1 MLKIDNLV
9 TRFGSVVAID
19 GVSMQAQESKITTVI
34 GANGAGKSTLLRT
47 ISGLEHPSSG
57 SITWKGQS
65 ILGKR
70 PEDIVRLGIAHV
82 PEGHAV
88 ISELSVEENI
98 TMGSLFRRRKFKSDI
113 TTAIDEMYVLFP
125 RLKER
130 RKQLA
135 GTLSG
140 GERQMLAISRALVSR
155 PQLLL
160 LDEPSLGLAP
170 LVVEQIID
178 SVNILCRSTGLSV
191 LLVEQ
196 NANTALGVADHGVLL
211 ALGKLW
217 QIALQQSSKLMQ
229 NYALHIWGIDEYF
242 LSSPIFR
249 HISWSDL
256 RTRCARSRHCLA
268 RCRHCEL
275 CPNGSGDV

>member
-1 MLKIDNLV
+1 MLEVKNLV
-9 TRFGSVVAID
+9 TSFGSVVALD
-19 GVSMQAQESKITTVI
+19 GVSFTAQESKITTVI

-47 ISGLEHPSSG
+47 ISGLEHPASG
-57 SITWKGQS
+57 SITWS
-65 ILGKR
+65 GKSLIGMR
-70 PEDIVRLGIAHV
+70 AEDIVRGGIAHV

-98 TMGSLFRRRKFKSDI
+98 SMGSLFRRRKFKADV
-113 TTAIDEMYVLFP
+113 AAAQDEVFELFP

-155 PQLLL
+155 PKLLL

-178 SVNILCRSTGLSV
+178 SINILCRTTGLTV

-211 ALGKLW
+211 SLGKVVADRPAAELRSD
-217 QIALQQSSKLMQ
+217 A
-229 NYALHIWGIDEYF
+229 N
-242 LSSPIFR
+242 LSAAY
-249 HISWSDL
+249 L
-256 RTRCARSRHCLA
+256 
-268 RCRHCEL
+268 
-275 CPNGSGDV
+275 GY

>member
-1 MLKIDNLV
+1 MLTIENL
-9 TRFGSVVAID
+9 TTSFGSVIALD
-19 GVSMQAQESKITTVI
+19 GVSMSAQESKITTVI

-47 ISGLEHPSSG
+47 ISGLESPTTG
-57 SITWKGQS
+57 SITWEGQS
-65 ILGKR
+65 IVGRK
-70 PEDIVRLGIAHV
+70 PEDIVRAGIAHV

-98 TMGSLFRRRKFKSDI
+98 NMGSLFRRRTHKSDV
-113 TTAIDEMYVLFP
+113 AASLEEMYQLFP
-125 RLKER
+125 RLQER

-155 PQLLL
+155 PRLLL

-178 SVNILCRSTGLSV
+178 CVNTLCRSTGLTV

-211 ALGKLW
+211 ALGRVVADRPAAELK
-217 QIALQQSSKLMQ
+217 ADST
-229 NYALHIWGIDEYF
+229 
-242 LSSPIFR
+242 
-249 HISWSDL
+249 L
-256 RTRCARSRHCLA
+256 RAAYL
-268 RCRHCEL
+268 
-275 CPNGSGDV
+275 GY

>member
-1 MLKIDNLV
+1 MLKIENL
-9 TRFGSVVAID
+9 TTSFGSVIALD
-19 GVSMQAQESKITTVI
+19 GVSMTAQESKITTVI

-47 ISGLEHPSSG
+47 ISGLESPSTG
-57 SITWKGQS
+57 SISWEGQS
-65 ILGKR
+65 IVGRK
-70 PEDIVRLGIAHV
+70 PEDIVRAGIAHV

-98 TMGSLFRRRKFKSDI
+98 NMGSLFRRKSHKSDV
-113 TTAIDEMYVLFP
+113 AASLDEMYQLFP
-125 RLKER
+125 RLQER

-155 PQLLL
+155 PKLLL

-178 SVNILCRSTGLSV
+178 CVNTLCRSTGLTV

-211 ALGKLW
+211 ALGKVVADRPAAELK
-217 QIALQQSSKLMQ
+217 ADST
-229 NYALHIWGIDEYF
+229 
-242 LSSPIFR
+242 
-249 HISWSDL
+249 L
-256 RTRCARSRHCLA
+256 RAAYL
-268 RCRHCEL
+268 
-275 CPNGSGDV
+275 GY

>member
-1 MLKIDNLV
+1 MLRVENLV
-9 TRFGSVVAID
+9 TRFGSVVALD
-19 GVSMQAQESKITTVI
+19 GVSLSAAQSKITTVI

-47 ISGLEHPSSG
+47 ISGLEHSASG
-57 SITWKGQS
+57 DISWQGQS
-65 ILGKR
+65 IIGLR
-70 PEDIVRLGIAHV
+70 PEEIVRRGIAHV

-88 ISELSVEENI
+88 ISELTVEENI
-98 TMGSLFRRRKFKSDI
+98 EMGSLFRRRKFKSDVS
-113 TTAIDEMYVLFP
+113 AAMDEMYLLFP
-125 RLKER
+125 RLQER

-178 SVNILCRSTGLSV
+178 SVNQLCRTTGLTV

-211 ALGKLW
+211 ALGKVVADRPAAELK
-217 QIALQQSSKLMQ
+217 AD
-229 NYALHIWGIDEYF
+229 AT
-242 LSSPIFR
+242 
-249 HISWSDL
+249 L
-256 RTRCARSRHCLA
+256 RAAYL
-268 RCRHCEL
+268 
-275 CPNGSGDV
+275 GY

>member
-1 MLKIDNLV
+1 LLEVKNLV
-9 TRFGSVVAID
+9 TSFGSVIALD
-19 GVSMQAQESKITTVI
+19 GVSFTAHESKITTVI

-47 ISGLEHPSSG
+47 ISGLEHPRSG
-57 SITWKGQS
+57 SITWRGS
-65 ILGKR
+65 SLIGMR
-70 PEDIVRLGIAHV
+70 PEDIVRAAIAHV

-88 ISELSVEENI
+88 ISELSVEENMS
-98 TMGSLFRRRKFKSDI
+98 MGSLFRRRKFKSDV
-113 TTAIDEMYVLFP
+113 AAAQDEMYELFP

-178 SVNILCRSTGLSV
+178 SINILCRSTGLTV

-211 ALGKLW
+211 SLGKVVADRPAAELK
-217 QIALQQSSKLMQ
+217 ADA
-229 NYALHIWGIDEYF
+229 N
-242 LSSPIFR
+242 
-249 HISWSDL
+249 L
-256 RTRCARSRHCLA
+256 RAAYL
-268 RCRHCEL
+268 
-275 CPNGSGDV
+275 GY

>member
-1 MLKIDNLV
+1 MLEVKNLV
-9 TRFGSVVAID
+9 TKFGSVVALDDI
-19 GVSMQAQESKITTVI
+19 SFTAQESKITTVI

-47 ISGLEHPSSG
+47 ISGLEHAASG
-57 SITWKGQS
+57 SINWSGKS
-65 ILGKR
+65 LLGMR
-70 PEDIVRLGIAHV
+70 AEDIVRGGIAHV

-98 TMGSLFRRRKFKSDI
+98 SMGSLFRRRKFKADV
-113 TTAIDEMYVLFP
+113 AAAQDEMYELFP

-130 RKQLA
+130 RKQMA

-155 PQLLL
+155 PKLLL

-178 SVNILCRSTGLSV
+178 SINILCRTTGLTV

-211 ALGKLW
+211 ALGKVV
-217 QIALQQSSKLMQ
+217 ADRP
-229 NYALHIWGIDEYF
+229 AAE
-242 LSSPIFR
+242 
-249 HISWSDL
+249 L
-256 RTRCARSRHCLA
+256 RADANLRAAYL
-268 RCRHCEL
+268 
-275 CPNGSGDV
+275 GY

>member
-1 MLKIDNLV
+1 MLEVKDLV
-9 TRFGSVVAID
+9 TSFGSVVALD
-19 GVSMQAQESKITTVI
+19 GISFTAHESKITTVI

-47 ISGLEHPSSG
+47 ISGLEHPSTG
-57 SITWKGQS
+57 SITWR
-65 ILGKR
+65 GKSVIGMR
-70 PEDIVRLGIAHV
+70 PEDIVRAGIAHV

-88 ISELSVEENI
+88 ISELSVEENMS
-98 TMGSLFRRRKFKSDI
+98 MGSLFRRRKFKSDV
-113 TTAIDEMYVLFP
+113 AAAQDEMYELFP

-178 SVNILCRSTGLSV
+178 SINILCRSTGLTV

-196 NANTALGVADHGVLL
+196 NANTALGVADHGVL
-211 ALGKLW
+211 
-217 QIALQQSSKLMQ
+217 
-229 NYALHIWGIDEYF
+229 
-242 LSSPIFR
+242 
-249 HISWSDL
+249 
-256 RTRCARSRHCLA
+256 
-268 RCRHCEL
+268 
-275 CPNGSGDV
+275 

>member
-1 MLKIDNLV
+1 MLEVKNLV
-9 TRFGSVVAID
+9 TSFGSVVALD
-19 GVSMQAQESKITTVI
+19 GVSFTAQESKITTVI

-47 ISGLEHPSSG
+47 ISGLEHASSG
-57 SITWKGQS
+57 SITWSGKS
-65 ILGKR
+65 VLGLR
-70 PEDIVRLGIAHV
+70 AEDIVRGGIAHV

-98 TMGSLFRRRKFKSDI
+98 SMGSLFRRRKFKADV
-113 TTAIDEMYVLFP
+113 AAAQDEVFELFP

-155 PQLLL
+155 PKLLL

-178 SVNILCRSTGLSV
+178 SINILCRTTGLTV

-211 ALGKLW
+211 SLGKVV
-217 QIALQQSSKLMQ
+217 ADRP
-229 NYALHIWGIDEYF
+229 AAE
-242 LSSPIFR
+242 
-249 HISWSDL
+249 L
-256 RTRCARSRHCLA
+256 RADANLRAAYL
-268 RCRHCEL
+268 
-275 CPNGSGDV
+275 GY

>member
-1 MLKIDNLV
+1 MLKIENL
-9 TRFGSVVAID
+9 TTSFGSVIALD
-19 GVSMQAQESKITTVI
+19 GVSMSAQESKITTVI

-47 ISGLEHPSSG
+47 ISGLESPSAG
-57 SITWKGQS
+57 SITWDGQS
-65 ILGKR
+65 IVGLK
-70 PEDIVRLGIAHV
+70 PEDIVRAGIAHV

-98 TMGSLFRRRKFKSDI
+98 NMGSLFRRRSHKSDV
-113 TTAIDEMYVLFP
+113 AASLDEMYQLFP
-125 RLKER
+125 RLQER

-155 PQLLL
+155 PKLLL

-178 SVNILCRSTGLSV
+178 CVNTLCRSTGLTV

-211 ALGKLW
+211 ALGKVVADRPAAELK
-217 QIALQQSSKLMQ
+217 ADSS
-229 NYALHIWGIDEYF
+229 
-242 LSSPIFR
+242 
-249 HISWSDL
+249 L
-256 RTRCARSRHCLA
+256 RAAYL
-268 RCRHCEL
+268 
-275 CPNGSGDV
+275 GY

>member
-1 MLKIDNLV
+1 MLEVKNLV
-9 TRFGSVVAID
+9 TSFGSVVALD
-19 GVSMQAQESKITTVI
+19 GVSFTAQESKITTVI

-47 ISGLEHPSSG
+47 ISGLEHASSG
-57 SITWKGQS
+57 SITWSGKS
-65 ILGKR
+65 VLGMR
-70 PEDIVRLGIAHV
+70 AEDIVRGGIAHV

-98 TMGSLFRRRKFKSDI
+98 SMGSLFRRRKFKADV
-113 TTAIDEMYVLFP
+113 AAAQDEVFELFP

-155 PQLLL
+155 PKLLL

-178 SVNILCRSTGLSV
+178 SINILCRTTGLTV

-211 ALGKLW
+211 SLGKVV
-217 QIALQQSSKLMQ
+217 ADRP
-229 NYALHIWGIDEYF
+229 ADE
-242 LSSPIFR
+242 
-249 HISWSDL
+249 L
-256 RTRCARSRHCLA
+256 RADANLRAAYL
-268 RCRHCEL
+268 
-275 CPNGSGDV
+275 GY

>member
-1 MLKIDNLV
+1 MLTIENL
-9 TRFGSVVAID
+9 TTSFGSVIALD
-19 GVSMQAQESKITTVI
+19 GVSMSAQESKITTVI

-47 ISGLEHPSSG
+47 ISGLESPATG
-57 SITWKGQS
+57 SITWEGQS
-65 ILGKR
+65 IVGRK
-70 PEDIVRLGIAHV
+70 PEDIVRAGIAHV

-98 TMGSLFRRRKFKSDI
+98 NMGSLFRRRTHKSDV
-113 TTAIDEMYVLFP
+113 AASLEEMYQLFP
-125 RLKER
+125 RLQER

-155 PQLLL
+155 PRLLL

-178 SVNILCRSTGLSV
+178 CVNTLCRSTGLTV

-211 ALGKLW
+211 ALGKVVADRPAAELK
-217 QIALQQSSKLMQ
+217 ADST
-229 NYALHIWGIDEYF
+229 
-242 LSSPIFR
+242 
-249 HISWSDL
+249 L
-256 RTRCARSRHCLA
+256 RAAYL
-268 RCRHCEL
+268 
-275 CPNGSGDV
+275 GY

>member
-1 MLKIDNLV
+1 MLEIKNLV
-9 TRFGSVVAID
+9 TSFGSVIALD
-19 GVSMQAQESKITTVI
+19 GVSFTAHESKITTVI

-57 SITWKGQS
+57 SITWR
-65 ILGKR
+65 GKSVTGMR
-70 PEDIVRLGIAHV
+70 AEDIVRGGIAHV

-88 ISELSVEENI
+88 ISELTVEENMS
-98 TMGSLFRRRKFKSDI
+98 MGSLFRRRKFKADVS
-113 TTAIDEMYVLFP
+113 AAQDEMYELFP

-178 SVNILCRSTGLSV
+178 SINTLCRKTGLTV

-196 NANTALGVADHGVLL
+196 NANTALGVADQGVLL
-211 ALGKLW
+211 SLGKVV
-217 QIALQQSSKLMQ
+217 ADRP
-229 NYALHIWGIDEYF
+229 AAE
-242 LSSPIFR
+242 
-249 HISWSDL
+249 L
-256 RTRCARSRHCLA
+256 RADANLRAAYL
-268 RCRHCEL
+268 
-275 CPNGSGDV
+275 GY

>member
-1 MLKIDNLV
+1 MLKIENL
-9 TRFGSVVAID
+9 TTSFGSVIALD
-19 GVSMQAQESKITTVI
+19 GVSMTAQESKITTVI

-47 ISGLEHPSSG
+47 ISGLESPTTG
-57 SITWKGQS
+57 SITWEGQS
-65 ILGKR
+65 IVGRK
-70 PEDIVRLGIAHV
+70 PEDIVRAGIAHV

-98 TMGSLFRRRKFKSDI
+98 NMGSLFRRRSHKSDV
-113 TTAIDEMYVLFP
+113 AASLDEMYQLFP
-125 RLKER
+125 RLQER

-155 PQLLL
+155 PKLLL

-178 SVNILCRSTGLSV
+178 CVNTLCRSTGLTV

-211 ALGKLW
+211 ALGKVVADRPAAELK
-217 QIALQQSSKLMQ
+217 ADSS
-229 NYALHIWGIDEYF
+229 
-242 LSSPIFR
+242 
-249 HISWSDL
+249 L
-256 RTRCARSRHCLA
+256 RAAYL
-268 RCRHCEL
+268 
-275 CPNGSGDV
+275 GY

>member
-1 MLKIDNLV
+1 MLEIKNLV
-9 TRFGSVVAID
+9 TSFGSVIALD
-19 GVSMQAQESKITTVI
+19 GVSFRAPESRITTVI

-47 ISGLEHPSSG
+47 ISGLEQASSG
-57 SITWKGQS
+57 SITWQGES
-65 ILGKR
+65 IIGTR
-70 PEDIVRLGIAHV
+70 PENIVRKGIAHV

-98 TMGSLFRRRKFKSDI
+98 SMGSLFRRRKFKADV
-113 TTAIDEMYVLFP
+113 AIVQDEMYSLFP

-155 PQLLL
+155 PKLLL

-178 SVNILCRSTGLSV
+178 TINTLCRSTGLTV

-211 ALGKLW
+211 ALGKVVADRPAAELK
-217 QIALQQSSKLMQ
+217 ADS
-229 NYALHIWGIDEYF
+229 N
-242 LSSPIFR
+242 
-249 HISWSDL
+249 L
-256 RTRCARSRHCLA
+256 RAAYL
-268 RCRHCEL
+268 
-275 CPNGSGDV
+275 GY

>member
-1 MLKIDNLV
+1 MLTIENL
-9 TRFGSVVAID
+9 TTSFGSVIALD
-19 GVSMQAQESKITTVI
+19 GVSMSAQESKITTVI

-47 ISGLEHPSSG
+47 ISGLESPSAG
-57 SITWKGQS
+57 SITWDGRS
-65 ILGKR
+65 IVGLK
-70 PEDIVRLGIAHV
+70 PEDIVRAGIAHV

-98 TMGSLFRRRKFKSDI
+98 NMGSLFRRRSHKSDV
-113 TTAIDEMYVLFP
+113 AASLDEMYQLFP
-125 RLKER
+125 RLQER

-155 PQLLL
+155 PKLLL

-170 LVVEQIID
+170 LVVVQIID
-178 SVNILCRSTGLSV
+178 CVNTLCRSTGLTV

-211 ALGKLW
+211 ALGKVVADRPAAELK
-217 QIALQQSSKLMQ
+217 ADSS
-229 NYALHIWGIDEYF
+229 
-242 LSSPIFR
+242 
-249 HISWSDL
+249 L
-256 RTRCARSRHCLA
+256 RAAYL
-268 RCRHCEL
+268 
-275 CPNGSGDV
+275 GY

>member
-1 MLKIDNLV
+1 MLEVKNLV
-9 TRFGSVVAID
+9 TSFGSVVALD
-19 GVSMQAQESKITTVI
+19 GVSFTAQESKITTVI

-47 ISGLEHPSSG
+47 ISGLEHAASG
-57 SITWKGQS
+57 SITWSGKS
-65 ILGKR
+65 VLGMR
-70 PEDIVRLGIAHV
+70 AEDIVRGGIAHV

-98 TMGSLFRRRKFKSDI
+98 SMGSLFRRRKFKADV
-113 TTAIDEMYVLFP
+113 AAAQDEVFELFP

-155 PQLLL
+155 PKLLL

-178 SVNILCRSTGLSV
+178 SINILCRTTGLTV

-211 ALGKLW
+211 SLGKVV
-217 QIALQQSSKLMQ
+217 ADRP
-229 NYALHIWGIDEYF
+229 AAE
-242 LSSPIFR
+242 
-249 HISWSDL
+249 L
-256 RTRCARSRHCLA
+256 RADANLRAAYL
-268 RCRHCEL
+268 
-275 CPNGSGDV
+275 GY

>member
-1 MLKIDNLV
+1 MLKIENL
-9 TRFGSVVAID
+9 TTSFGSVIALD
-19 GVSMQAQESKITTVI
+19 NVSMAAQQSKITTVI

-47 ISGLEHPSSG
+47 ISGLETPASG
-57 SITWKGQS
+57 SITWEGKS
-65 ILGKR
+65 IVGRK
-70 PEDIVRLGIAHV
+70 PEDIVRAGIAHV

-98 TMGSLFRRRKFKSDI
+98 NMGSLFRRR
-113 TTAIDEMYVLFP
+113 IDKNDVAASLEEMYQLFP
-125 RLKER
+125 RLQER

-155 PQLLL
+155 PKLLL

-178 SVNILCRSTGLSV
+178 SVNILCRTTGLTV

-196 NANTALGVADHGVLL
+196 NANTALGVADHGILL
-211 ALGKLW
+211 ALGKVVADRPAAELK
-217 QIALQQSSKLMQ
+217 AD
-229 NYALHIWGIDEYF
+229 AT
-242 LSSPIFR
+242 
-249 HISWSDL
+249 L
-256 RTRCARSRHCLA
+256 RAAYL
-268 RCRHCEL
+268 
-275 CPNGSGDV
+275 GY

>member
-1 MLKIDNLV
+1 MIENL
-9 TRFGSVVAID
+9 TTSFGSVIALD
-19 GVSMQAQESKITTVI
+19 GVSMTAQESKITTVI

-47 ISGLEHPSSG
+47 ISGLESPSTG
-57 SITWKGQS
+57 SISWEGQS
-65 ILGKR
+65 IVGRK
-70 PEDIVRLGIAHV
+70 PEDIVRAGIAHV

-98 TMGSLFRRRKFKSDI
+98 NMGSLFRRRSHKSDV
-113 TTAIDEMYVLFP
+113 AASLDEMYQLFP
-125 RLKER
+125 RLQER

-155 PQLLL
+155 PKLLL

-178 SVNILCRSTGLSV
+178 CVNTLCRSTGLTV

-211 ALGKLW
+211 ALGKVVADRPAAELK
-217 QIALQQSSKLMQ
+217 ADSS
-229 NYALHIWGIDEYF
+229 
-242 LSSPIFR
+242 
-249 HISWSDL
+249 L
-256 RTRCARSRHCLA
+256 RAAYL
-268 RCRHCEL
+268 
-275 CPNGSGDV
+275 GY

>member
-1 MLKIDNLV
+1 MLEIKNLV
-9 TRFGSVVAID
+9 TSFGSVIALD
-19 GVSMQAQESKITTVI
+19 GVSFTAQESKITTVI

-57 SITWKGQS
+57 SITWR
-65 ILGKR
+65 GKSVTGMR
-70 PEDIVRLGIAHV
+70 AEDIVRGGIAHV

-88 ISELSVEENI
+88 ISELTVEENMS
-98 TMGSLFRRRKFKSDI
+98 MGSLFRRRKFKADV
-113 TTAIDEMYVLFP
+113 AAAQEEMYELFP
-125 RLKER
+125 RLNER

-178 SVNILCRSTGLSV
+178 SINTLCRKTGLTV

-211 ALGKLW
+211 SLGKVV
-217 QIALQQSSKLMQ
+217 ADRP
-229 NYALHIWGIDEYF
+229 AAE
-242 LSSPIFR
+242 
-249 HISWSDL
+249 L
-256 RTRCARSRHCLA
+256 RADANLRAAYL
-268 RCRHCEL
+268 
-275 CPNGSGDV
+275 GY

>member
-1 MLKIDNLV
+1 MVLNHWEVLMLKVENLV
-9 TRFGSVVAID
+9 TRFGHVVAVD
-19 GVSMQAQESKITTVI
+19 SVSISVAESKITTVI

-47 ISGLEHPSSG
+47 ISGLERPASG
-57 SITWKGQS
+57 AITWQGES
-65 ILGKR
+65 IVGLR
-70 PEDIVRLGIAHV
+70 PEEIVRRGIAHV

-98 TMGSLFRRRKFKSDI
+98 EMGALFRRRKFKSDVPK
-113 TTAIDEMYVLFP
+113 AIDEAYQLFP
-125 RLKER
+125 RLLER
-130 RKQLA
+130 RTQLA

-155 PQLLL
+155 PKLLL

-178 SVNILCRSTGLSV
+178 TINTLCRSTGLTV

-211 ALGKLW
+211 ALGKVVADRPAAELKADA
-217 QIALQQSSKLMQ
+217 ALRAAYLG
-229 NYALHIWGIDEYF
+229 Y
-242 LSSPIFR
+242 
-249 HISWSDL
+249 
-256 RTRCARSRHCLA
+256 
-268 RCRHCEL
+268 
-275 CPNGSGDV
+275 

>member
-1 MLKIDNLV
+1 
-9 TRFGSVVAID
+9 VVAVD
-19 GVSMQAQESKITTVI
+19 SVSISVAESKITTVI

-47 ISGLEHPSSG
+47 ISGLERPASG
-57 SITWKGQS
+57 AITWQGES
-65 ILGKR
+65 IIGLR
-70 PEDIVRLGIAHV
+70 PEEIVRRGIAHV

-98 TMGSLFRRRKFKSDI
+98 EMGALFRRRKFKSDVPK
-113 TTAIDEMYVLFP
+113 AIDEAYQLFP
-125 RLKER
+125 RLLER
-130 RKQLA
+130 RTQLA

-155 PQLLL
+155 PKLLL

-178 SVNILCRSTGLSV
+178 TINTLCRSTGLTV

-211 ALGKLW
+211 ALGKVVADRPASELKADA
-217 QIALQQSSKLMQ
+217 ALRAAYLG
-229 NYALHIWGIDEYF
+229 Y
-242 LSSPIFR
+242 
-249 HISWSDL
+249 
-256 RTRCARSRHCLA
+256 
-268 RCRHCEL
+268 
-275 CPNGSGDV
+275 

>member
-1 MLKIDNLV
+1 MLEIKDLV
-9 TRFGSVVAID
+9 TSFGSVIALN
-19 GVSMQAQESKITTVI
+19 GVSFTAHESKITTVI

-57 SITWKGQS
+57 SITWQ
-65 ILGKR
+65 GKSLVGMR
-70 PEDIVRLGIAHV
+70 AEDIVRAGIAHV

-98 TMGSLFRRRKFKSDI
+98 SMGSLFRRRKFKADV
-113 TTAIDEMYVLFP
+113 AAAQDEMYELFP

-140 GERQMLAISRALVSR
+140 GERQMLDISRALVSR

-178 SVNILCRSTGLSV
+178 SINILCRSTGLTV

-211 ALGKLW
+211 SLGKVVADRPAAELK
-217 QIALQQSSKLMQ
+217 ADA
-229 NYALHIWGIDEYF
+229 N
-242 LSSPIFR
+242 
-249 HISWSDL
+249 L
-256 RTRCARSRHCLA
+256 RAAYL
-268 RCRHCEL
+268 
-275 CPNGSGDV
+275 GY

>member
-1 MLKIDNLV
+1 MLEVKNLV
-9 TRFGSVVAID
+9 TSFGSVVALD
-19 GVSMQAQESKITTVI
+19 GVSFTAQESKITTVI

-47 ISGLEHPSSG
+47 ISGLEHASSG
-57 SITWKGQS
+57 SITWSGKS
-65 ILGKR
+65 VLGMR
-70 PEDIVRLGIAHV
+70 AEDIVRGGIAHV

-98 TMGSLFRRRKFKSDI
+98 SMGSLFRRRKFKADV
-113 TTAIDEMYVLFP
+113 AAAQDEVFELFP

-155 PQLLL
+155 PKLLL

-178 SVNILCRSTGLSV
+178 SINILCRTTGLTV
-191 LLVEQ
+191 LVVEQ

-211 ALGKLW
+211 ALGKVV
-217 QIALQQSSKLMQ
+217 ADRP
-229 NYALHIWGIDEYF
+229 AAE
-242 LSSPIFR
+242 
-249 HISWSDL
+249 L
-256 RTRCARSRHCLA
+256 RADANLRAAYL
-268 RCRHCEL
+268 
-275 CPNGSGDV
+275 GY